1 MRHKI
6 IYSISLIFYFSIAQ
20 IDYNNQIQP
29 IFDNNCVSCHSNG
42 AAYTGGIELTSYDEL
57 MAGGYTTNE
66 TNVLSI
72 LDSYVTTGYMPPT
85 WGGAYLDQ
93 SDIDLISQ
101 WIAEGGNGPMT
112 GGCVSDL
119 DNDGIC
125 EDECDEL
132 EMIVEDCECS
142 FFDPNTYTVSYTVV
156 DETSCTLIESCYCEC
171 INDSN
176 DNGICDEDES
186 VQNCP
191 CINPDWIDPFTM
203 CPMIYDPVIG
213 CDGAEYSNSCVA
225 QAAGLTSWTNQ
236 DGTETSLNWDC
247 NENNCIAIPL
257 PGCMS
262 MTVVDPV
269 CGCDGVTYGN
279 SGEAECN
286 SIYEYTAGACED
298 TLFGC
303 YLSAGTFVEN
313 GWSGNGEGS
322 NWCNSCFCENGI
334 LSCTEMFCGDNPDEE
349 IFGCTDETACN
360 YMNWQPWMT
369 ALVYMMAKMNVKI
382 VVHRR
387 ILSDYGDNEFFT
399 QTYNAPPGLIITIN
413 FAGSTESCCDHI
425 YVNGIIWWMVGT
437 SRIGDETLV
446 IEWTTDSSVNSNS
459 GYGWSAELIC
469 EEPILGCTQIYADN
483 YNPDAN
489 TNDGSCILDCDYLI
503 TYESYVDLNYD
514 NSISN
519 YYCNYYLTN
528 GTYTLEEAISFGYN
542 CDCIEAGCTD
552 ETACNYDSSVTF
564 DNGSCEY
571 GCFMD
576 DCVNYPV
583 DFFDCSGNC
592 LSDYYIDNCSY
603 YQCENGLISTE
614 LTVFDGCNE
623 NDILGCTDETACNY
637 IPTATFDNG
646 TCVYDGEPGCE
657 NCGYQ
662 LDFNNYGDN
671 EVFSQTFEAP
681 PGLIMT
687 INFSGSTE
695 SCCDHIYVNGVE
707 YDGVLDGIV
716 VGAET
721 LLVEWTSDG
730 SVNSVSG
737 YGWSAELLCEE
748 VYEGCT
754 LPYAEN
760 YNADANINDGSC
772 ILECGY
778 FLSYD
783 SYLDNSSTSNYYCGL
798 YVSQGTYTIEQA
810 ISFGYNCDCVVLGC
824 TDQNALNFNSEA
836 TIDDCSC
843 TYDNECPS
851 ISFTTSDT
859 SIGWQITDLDG
870 EIVLEHN
877 YNNTNGGNFC
887 SNNCFADGCYLIN
900 MTAFYGGGW
909 YQTSLE
915 IGNETF
921 TLSNGYEGLS
931 TFSYNYDMEC
941 EVGCTNP
948 DASNYN
954 ENAILDDGSCAIFGC
969 TIITACNF
977 DENATAFD
985 GSCYYCFNDDCDT
998 YPIEFY
1004 DCEGNCYDLDE
1015 DGICDGNEVI
1025 GCTDDSACNFN
1036 PEATDSGDCEYPDEF
1051 YDCLGNCINDNDGD
1065 LVCNEIDNCPLEYN
1079 PDQEDLNND
1088 GIGDACDGI
1097 GNYEENIFYWEVYP
1111 NPSENEIK
1119 LKLNNKESDD
1129 FTIRV
1134 RNISGKIIFEKSI
1147 RNNELII
1154 NNLNT
1159 SGYYILE
1166 IQSSKEF
1173 AQEII
1178 MIK

>member
-6 IYSISLIFYFSIAQ
+6 IFSISLIFYFSIAQ

-66 TNVLSI
+66 TNVLET
-72 LDSYVTTGYMPPT
+72 LELYVTSGYMPPA
-85 WGGAYLDQ
+85 WEDAYLDQ

-101 WIAEGGNGPMT
+101 WIAEGGNGPI
-112 GGCVSDL
+112 SS
-119 DNDGIC
+119 
-125 EDECDEL
+125 ED
-132 EMIVEDCECS
+132 
-142 FFDPNTYTVSYTVV
+142 
-156 DETSCTLIESCYCEC
+156 
-171 INDSN
+171 
-176 DNGICDEDES
+176 
-186 VQNCP
+186 CP
-191 CINPDWIDPFTM
+191 CINPDWIDPFTI

-213 CDGAEYSNSCVA
+213 CDGVEYSNSCVA
-225 QAAGLTSWTNQ
+225 QAAGLTSWTIQ
-236 DGTETSLNWDC
+236 DGTETSLDWDC
-247 NENNCIAIPL
+247 NENNCVAVPL

-303 YLSAGTFVEN
+303 YLSSGTFVEN

-322 NWCNSCFCENGI
+322 NWCNSCSCENGI
-334 LSCTEMFCGDNPDEE
+334 LSCTEMFCGDNPVEE

-360 YMNWQPWMT
+360 YMNSAT
-369 ALVYMMAKMNVKI
+369 SDDGSCVYDGDDECQDCGS
-382 VVHRR
+382 
-387 ILSDYGDNEFFT
+387 LLDFSSYGDNEFFT

-413 FAGSTESCCDHI
+413 FTGSTESCCDHI
-425 YVNGIIWWMVGT
+425 YVNGIEYDGVLDGVVV
-437 SRIGDETLV
+437 GDETLV
-446 IEWTTDSSVNSNS
+446 IEWTTDTSVNSNS
-459 GYGWSAELIC
+459 GYGWSAELVC
-469 EEPILGCTQIYADN
+469 EEPIYGCTQIYADN

-489 TNDGSCILDCDYLI
+489 TSDGSCILDCDYLI
-503 TYESYVDLNYD
+503 TYESYIDLNYD

-528 GTYTLEEAISFGYN
+528 GTYTLEEAISYGYN

-592 LSDYYIDNCSY
+592 LGDYYIDNCSY

-671 EVFSQTFEAP
+671 EIFSQTFEAP

-695 SCCDHIYVNGVE
+695 SCCDHVYVNGVE

-824 TDQNALNFNSEA
+824 TDQNALNFDSEA

-1111 NPSENEIK
+1111 NPSENLIK

-1134 RNISGKIIFEKSI
+1134 KNISGKIIFEKSI

-1166 IQSSKEF
+1166 IQSNKEF

-1178 MIK
+1178 IIK